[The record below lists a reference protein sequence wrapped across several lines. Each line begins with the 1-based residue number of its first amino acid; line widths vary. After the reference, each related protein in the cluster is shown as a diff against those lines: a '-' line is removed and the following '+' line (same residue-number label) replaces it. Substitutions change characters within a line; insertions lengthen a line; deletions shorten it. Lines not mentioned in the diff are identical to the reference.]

1 MAIQHVEINVKTNTG
16 YDQLYPSNN
25 ASYCF
30 FSTAGTYLTST
41 NVANAL
47 DELAIKVN
55 TAQTS
60 ADSRAASLSV
70 SNATL
75 TLSNKSGATLSA
87 VTVNNVANA
96 LGCSGA
102 SYSAERSKNF
112 DFGIGS
118 GQIVGYE
125 QQMSFRPSGERDY
138 WLDMGIVDGAWAL
151 APEQTSMLDL
161 GRPNNRWT
169 TLYISSPSIST
180 SDRTLKK
187 DIIPADAIK
196 MLQFIMHLQ
205 AVSYKFL
212 DGTSGRTHYGFIA
225 QDVEQAL
232 AECGM
237 TDMEFAAFI
246 KSPKYETIQVFT
258 DEYLDEETFEIVP
271 ASMHEESVLVPNEY
285 IYGLRYE
292 EFIAPI
298 ISVVQEQAKK
308 AASME
313 ERLSLLEKR
322 MNNNN

>member
-1 MAIQHVEINVKTNTG
+1 MAIQNVEINVKTNTG

-55 TAQTS
+55 NAQTS

-102 SYSAERSKNF
+102 SYSAECSKNL
-112 DFGIGS
+112 DFRIGH
-118 GQIVGYE
+118 GQIIGYE
-125 QQMSFRPSGERDY
+125 QQLSFRPSGELDY

-151 APEQTSMLDL
+151 APEQPSRLDL
-161 GRPNNRWT
+161 GRPNNRWN
-169 TLYISSPSIST
+169 TLYIASPSIST

-205 AVSYKFL
+205 AVSYRFL
-212 DGTSGRTHYGFIA
+212 DGTSGRTHWGLGSN
-225 QDVEQAL
+225 QVESA
-232 AECGM
+232 M
-237 TDMEFAAFI
+237 TDVGLSNVDFAGYCEDKLEDGSSI
-246 KSPKYETIQVFT
+246 C
-258 DEYLDEETFEIVP
+258 
-271 ASMHEESVLVPNEY
+271 
-285 IYGLRYE
+285 GLRYE

-298 ISVVQEQAKK
+298 IKVVQDHEKRIEALEQAIK
-308 AASME
+308 AA
-313 ERLSLLEKR
+313 
-322 MNNNN
+322 